1 MLGRN
6 ILKDKRILIYIALII
21 TLIRFFIPFNPNFD
35 TLLLWLFILY
45 IIPIILCLIAFKSEK
60 LIATMVIIPNLM
72 GIIYRLV
79 VYVNDLFH
87 LK

>member
-1 MLGRN
+1 M
-6 ILKDKRILIYIALII
+6 
-21 TLIRFFIPFNPNFD
+21 
-35 TLLLWLFILY
+35 
-45 IIPIILCLIAFKSEK
+45 IPIILSLIAFKSEK